1 MENFINFFKRYLSD
15 DVYIMSIYENDEF
28 YICLLNFKEYQG
40 IGPNLPTVYYN
51 KKTRQ
56 YKEVLLNE
64 PNTIVADTKNSKL
77 VYGKELFWEDD
88 GLLDKDLD
96 A

>member
-1 MENFINFFKRYLSD
+1 MENFINIFKRYLSD

-28 YICLLNFKEYQG
+28 FICLLNFKEYQG

>member
-1 MENFINFFKRYLSD
+1 MENFINIFKRYLSD

-88 GLLDKDLD
+88 GLLDRDLD

>member
-1 MENFINFFKRYLSD
+1 MENFINIFKRYLSD